1 MKRIRIGKDIEI
13 HWPIL
18 TNGEPASL
26 EGRDLHILLHLPSC
40 MESPV
45 DFVSEG
51 NIAIFTIPGN
61 SQKQLGIY
69 QLTMWENKG
78 KSGQTVVDYCN
89 AFELVPTTCMEGG
102 NDSNLTTETV
112 VLDTSELIVGL
123 PGASAY
129 DLYKKY
135 NPDSELTEE
144 KYAEAPI
151 DAANAANEA
160 AKAANEAIGKV
171 GDIDK
176 AIAGKVDKEE
186 GKGLSTNDYTNQ
198 EKEKLAGLSN
208 YDDTEIRKALSS
220 KASKQDVADS
230 EKNTLES
237 AKSYTDTKTSELD
250 TSLNSA
256 LGEVTAELVANIS
269 AGDAQTLNAAQE
281 YTDQAISEIPTPDVN
296 ALIEQHNSSP
306 TAHPDIR
313 EILNTCVGLPEFND
327 KTYELTFTTK
337 AGSKI
342 IIDLPIE
349 QMGLEYNQ
357 TTKAIEFVNA
367 DGSISSIPVA
377 DFVKVYVGSIGSEI
391 QIAVVGSE
399 IRATLLNN
407 TVSWDKLTLA
417 LQELIQ
423 GKADSSDIPLKLS
436 ELQNDSGF
444 VTSQT
449 LDSRLKP
456 IEAVQKKET
465 VIDATT
471 LDQDKYYPV
480 TMHIMEN
487 ARATISV
494 IGILGDSGTPSWATH
509 GTNSFSCRVLWSV
522 AGSGW
527 GSYNEDRVIDDY
539 QYLWTKD
546 DIAPIG
552 TIWQMGRSSNE
563 YIYVR
568 GGGKYHFYCSGL
580 DSEPVLHTEE
590 FTASGETIGAGISE
604 VRKEESLN
612 KVANDAVKR
621 ILMNATMGAESANWP
636 LSLTTP
642 LVSMQ
647 QYYTLFTSYPGQ
659 CRWALRVTDAQN
671 AFIEEAELEPV
682 AVSAGI
688 ELQFTSKFSKKR
700 YAIVLTLSG
709 GTVTAANTE
718 YRYRDDQQKYID
730 ATAAYNPNNK
740 VVFNVDT
747 GYWELNTLT
756 DITDSQ
762 MSDIYEHGNFSGA
775 PLYSLERA
783 CPSTKIRTTIPGS
796 SFSVF
801 GNVSGLFGA
810 FGYCSNLE
818 VIRLSDSA
826 LTTNSMGYFGA
837 YSPKLTAVLDE
848 IIDKRTSL
856 GSLGIISD
864 VPKLTTFK
872 LRSLC
877 SNINLIAPMW
887 SKESALFTIENAN
900 PVYGA
905 ITITL
910 AADAYTRLMA
920 DADIQSALQAHP
932 NIALASA

>member
-1 MKRIRIGKDIEI
+1 MNNLVYINGKELKAT
-13 HWPIL
+13 W
-18 TNGEPASL
+18 
-26 EGRDLHILLHLPSC
+26 
-40 MESPV
+40 
-45 DFVSEG
+45 
-51 NIAIFTIPGN
+51 
-61 SQKQLGIY
+61 
-69 QLTMWENKG
+69 
-78 KSGQTVVDYCN
+78 N
-89 AFELVPTTCMEGG
+89 AFLKAGAYAEFLGTGSMKEYVE
-102 NDSNLTTETV
+102 NDYRDQNGKE
-112 VLDTSELIVGL
+112 VLID
-123 PGASAY
+123 
-129 DLYKKY
+129 
-135 NPDSELTEE
+135 NPREDSRELTVSFV
-144 KYAEAPI
+144 I
-151 DAANAANEA
+151 N
-160 AKAANEAIGKV
+160 G
-171 GDIDK
+171 
-176 AIAGKVDKEE
+176 
-186 GKGLSTNDYTNQ
+186 STRPV
-198 EKEKLAGLSN
+198 LLSN
-208 YDDTEIRKALSS
+208 YNSLIAELQSGELEIMIPDLNCTFLCYYKNSS
-220 KASKQDVADS
+220 KPKTFTADTIVIDV
-230 EKNTLES
+230 TL
-237 AKSYTDTKTSELD
+237 
-250 TSLNSA
+250 
-256 LGEVTAELVANIS
+256 AEPNPKGRMYNDDPIV
-269 AGDAQTLNAAQE
+269 
-281 YTDQAISEIPTPDVN
+281 PTPDVN
-296 ALIEQHNSSP
+296 ALIEQHNTSP

-327 KTYELTFTTK
+327 KTFELTFTTK

-423 GKADSSDIPLKLS
+423 GKADSSDIPSKLS

-456 IEAVQKKET
+456 IEATQKKET
-465 VIDATT
+465 VIDATA

-494 IGILGDSGTPSWATH
+494 VGILGNSGNPSWATH
-509 GTNSFSCRVLWSV
+509 GSNSFSCRVLWSV

-546 DIAPIG
+546 DIAPVG
-552 TIWQMGRSSNE
+552 LIWQMGHSSNE

-621 ILMNATMGAESANWP
+621 IRMNATMGAESANWP
-636 LSLTTP
+636 LSLNTP

-682 AVSAGI
+682 AVSGGI

>member
-1 MKRIRIGKDIEI
+1 MNNLVYINGKELKAT
-13 HWPIL
+13 W
-18 TNGEPASL
+18 
-26 EGRDLHILLHLPSC
+26 
-40 MESPV
+40 
-45 DFVSEG
+45 
-51 NIAIFTIPGN
+51 
-61 SQKQLGIY
+61 
-69 QLTMWENKG
+69 
-78 KSGQTVVDYCN
+78 N
-89 AFELVPTTCMEGG
+89 AFLKAGAYAEFLGTGSMKEYVE
-102 NDSNLTTETV
+102 NDYRDQNGKE
-112 VLDTSELIVGL
+112 VLID
-123 PGASAY
+123 
-129 DLYKKY
+129 
-135 NPDSELTEE
+135 NPREDSRELTVSFV
-144 KYAEAPI
+144 I
-151 DAANAANEA
+151 N
-160 AKAANEAIGKV
+160 G
-171 GDIDK
+171 
-176 AIAGKVDKEE
+176 
-186 GKGLSTNDYTNQ
+186 STRPV
-198 EKEKLAGLSN
+198 LLSN
-208 YDDTEIRKALSS
+208 YNSLIAELQSGELEIMIPDLNCTFLCYYKSSS
-220 KASKQDVADS
+220 KPKTFTADTIVIDV
-230 EKNTLES
+230 TL
-237 AKSYTDTKTSELD
+237 
-250 TSLNSA
+250 
-256 LGEVTAELVANIS
+256 AEPNPKGRMYNDDPIV
-269 AGDAQTLNAAQE
+269 
-281 YTDQAISEIPTPDVN
+281 PTPDVN
-296 ALIEQHNSSP
+296 ALIEQHNTSP

-327 KTYELTFTTK
+327 KTFELTFTTK
-337 AGSKI
+337 AGTKI

-417 LQELIQ
+417 LQEMIQ
-423 GKADSSDIPLKLS
+423 GKADSSDIPSKLS

-456 IEAVQKKET
+456 IEATQKKET
-465 VIDATT
+465 VINATA

-480 TMHIMEN
+480 TIGLYVAVE
-487 ARATISV
+487 AKLRLYDTI
-494 IGILGDSGTPSWATH
+494 GHDTGKPSWGTH
-509 GTNSFSCRVLWSV
+509 PNGFSCIAQWSDI
-522 AGSGW
+522 GSGW
-527 GSYNEDRVIDDY
+527 GSVNASRIIDEY
-539 QYLWTKD
+539 QFMYCRD
-546 DIAPIG
+546 DVPPMGSIG
-552 TIWQMGRSSNE
+552 QMTESSNA

-568 GGGKYHFYCSGL
+568 GGAKYQFQYSNAAGN
-580 DSEPVLHTEE
+580 PVLHAED
-590 FTASGETIGAGISE
+590 FTANGNTLKAGISA

-621 ILMNATMGAESANWP
+621 IRMNATMGAESANWP
-636 LSLTTP
+636 LSLNTH

-682 AVSAGI
+682 AVSGGI

-709 GTVTAANTE
+709 GTVTAVKTE

-826 LTTNSMGYFGA
+826 LTINSMGYFGA

>member
-1 MKRIRIGKDIEI
+1 MNNLVYINGKELKAT
-13 HWPIL
+13 W
-18 TNGEPASL
+18 
-26 EGRDLHILLHLPSC
+26 
-40 MESPV
+40 
-45 DFVSEG
+45 
-51 NIAIFTIPGN
+51 
-61 SQKQLGIY
+61 
-69 QLTMWENKG
+69 
-78 KSGQTVVDYCN
+78 N
-89 AFELVPTTCMEGG
+89 AFLKAGAYAEFLGTGSMKEYVE
-102 NDSNLTTETV
+102 NDYRDQNGKE
-112 VLDTSELIVGL
+112 VLID
-123 PGASAY
+123 
-129 DLYKKY
+129 
-135 NPDSELTEE
+135 NPREDSRELTVSFV
-144 KYAEAPI
+144 I
-151 DAANAANEA
+151 N
-160 AKAANEAIGKV
+160 G
-171 GDIDK
+171 
-176 AIAGKVDKEE
+176 
-186 GKGLSTNDYTNQ
+186 STRPV
-198 EKEKLAGLSN
+198 LLSN
-208 YDDTEIRKALSS
+208 YNSLIAELQSGELDIMIPDLNCTFLCYYKSSS
-220 KASKQDVADS
+220 KPKTFTADTIVIDV
-230 EKNTLES
+230 TL
-237 AKSYTDTKTSELD
+237 
-250 TSLNSA
+250 
-256 LGEVTAELVANIS
+256 AEPNPKGRMYNDDPIV
-269 AGDAQTLNAAQE
+269 
-281 YTDQAISEIPTPDVN
+281 PTPDVN
-296 ALIEQHNSSP
+296 ALIEQHNTSP

-327 KTYELTFTTK
+327 KTFELTFTTK

-417 LQELIQ
+417 LQEMIQ
-423 GKADSSDIPLKLS
+423 GKADSSDIPSKLS

-465 VIDATT
+465 VIDATA

-509 GTNSFSCRVLWSV
+509 GSNSFSCRVLWSV

-527 GSYNEDRVIDDY
+527 GSYNENRVIDDY

-546 DIAPIG
+546 DIAPVG
-552 TIWQMGRSSNE
+552 SIWQMGHSSNE

-590 FTASGETIGAGISE
+590 FTASGETIGAGISA

-636 LSLTTP
+636 LSLNTT

-682 AVSAGI
+682 AVSGGI

>member
-1 MKRIRIGKDIEI
+1 MGNKLENKIYMAGTYTLQDTGEQVDIALERAMRSTSGLSLAATMGT
-13 HWPIL
+13 PAAGYPL
-18 TNGEPASL
+18 TVTTALADVNEQYKLYAAEQNRSRWALTITQASNGSFIEVAEAEPVTTSGGVSL
-26 EGRDLHILLHLPSC
+26 E
-40 MESPV
+40 
-45 DFVSEG
+45 FVS
-51 NIAIFTIPGN
+51 
-61 SQKQLGIY
+61 
-69 QLTMWENKG
+69 
-78 KSGQTVVDYCN
+78 
-89 AFELVPTTCMEGG
+89 
-102 NDSNLTTETV
+102 
-112 VLDTSELIVGL
+112 
-123 PGASAY
+123 
-129 DLYKKY
+129 KY
-135 NPDSELTEE
+135 NHYRYAVKLTVS
-144 KYAEAPI
+144 
-151 DAANAANEA
+151 D
-160 AKAANEAIGKV
+160 
-171 GDIDK
+171 
-176 AIAGKVDKEE
+176 
-186 GKGLSTNDYTNQ
+186 
-198 EKEKLAGLSN
+198 
-208 YDDTEIRKALSS
+208 
-220 KASKQDVADS
+220 
-230 EKNTLES
+230 
-237 AKSYTDTKTSELD
+237 
-250 TSLNSA
+250 
-256 LGEVTAELVANIS
+256 GEVTAVSTRIIADPTLV
-269 AGDAQTLNAAQE
+269 
-281 YTDQAISEIPTPDVN
+281 
-296 ALIEQHNSSP
+296 
-306 TAHPDIR
+306 
-313 EILNTCVGLPEFND
+313 
-327 KTYELTFTTK
+327 
-337 AGSKI
+337 
-342 IIDLPIE
+342 
-349 QMGLEYNQ
+349 
-357 TTKAIEFVNA
+357 
-367 DGSISSIPVA
+367 
-377 DFVKVYVGSIGSEI
+377 
-391 QIAVVGSE
+391 
-399 IRATLLNN
+399 
-407 TVSWDKLTLA
+407 
-417 LQELIQ
+417 
-423 GKADSSDIPLKLS
+423 
-436 ELQNDSGF
+436 
-444 VTSQT
+444 
-449 LDSRLKP
+449 
-456 IEAVQKKET
+456 KET

-494 IGILGDSGTPSWATH
+494 VGILGDSGNPSWATH
-509 GTNSFSCRVLWSV
+509 GSNSFSCRVLWSV

-546 DIAPIG
+546 DIAPVG
-552 TIWQMGRSSNE
+552 SIWQMGHSSNE

-621 ILMNATMGAESANWP
+621 IRMNATMGTESANWP

-682 AVSAGI
+682 AVSGGI

-709 GTVTAANTE
+709 GMVTAVKTE

>member
-1 MKRIRIGKDIEI
+1 MNNLVYINGKELKAT
-13 HWPIL
+13 W
-18 TNGEPASL
+18 
-26 EGRDLHILLHLPSC
+26 
-40 MESPV
+40 
-45 DFVSEG
+45 
-51 NIAIFTIPGN
+51 
-61 SQKQLGIY
+61 
-69 QLTMWENKG
+69 
-78 KSGQTVVDYCN
+78 N
-89 AFELVPTTCMEGG
+89 AFLKAGAYAEFLGTGSMKEYVE
-102 NDSNLTTETV
+102 NDYRDQNGKE
-112 VLDTSELIVGL
+112 VLID
-123 PGASAY
+123 
-129 DLYKKY
+129 
-135 NPDSELTEE
+135 NPREDSRELTVSFV
-144 KYAEAPI
+144 I
-151 DAANAANEA
+151 N
-160 AKAANEAIGKV
+160 G
-171 GDIDK
+171 
-176 AIAGKVDKEE
+176 
-186 GKGLSTNDYTNQ
+186 STRPV
-198 EKEKLAGLSN
+198 LLSN
-208 YDDTEIRKALSS
+208 YNSLIAELQSGELEIMIPDLNCTFLCYYKSSS
-220 KASKQDVADS
+220 KPKTFTADTIVIDV
-230 EKNTLES
+230 TL
-237 AKSYTDTKTSELD
+237 
-250 TSLNSA
+250 
-256 LGEVTAELVANIS
+256 AEPNPKGRMYNDDPIV
-269 AGDAQTLNAAQE
+269 
-281 YTDQAISEIPTPDVN
+281 PTPDVN
-296 ALIEQHNSSP
+296 ALIEQHNTSP